1 MKRLLL
7 LVWVAAA
14 AAAAAGGEEALPD
27 GQEMPPAWSPVPG
40 RAEEGKV
47 AFMGFDFGK
56 EVEWEPE
63 EHFVFDAWPG
73 RYLAR
78 KFALETPWHGF
89 ESVEAWGDVETRL
102 PMALVFERDV
112 PDGSME
118 DAESWMAEMVPAF
131 PKECGMEL
139 RRQDCGGPC
148 LEARGMMGELVA
160 WVCAGG
166 YSLSRPVGESDSGLP
181 VWETEEGVSYQVRI
195 RRVEV
200 RMTPPETPVP
210 DAGRAP
216 AAAKTF
222 IGTAPTRYEIGS
234 GDDGGT
240 LSGVAR
246 LFYGRASDWPY
257 VFEANRGI
265 LDDPDLIRPGMV
277 LEIPDPHAADHARFL
292 ALYRAFLDA
301 PSERTLLDLLVDAVD
316 AGSFGPPPPEIRA
329 FLLEQLSQNPPPVY
343 RVDLGDAPEIDAW
356 TVAHACAESLFSGIP
371 SPSGPGSVVAIC
383 SRRRGEDVFRFHLCR
398 IPPSLLPALRAAI
411 AGPATPE

>member
-1 MKRLLL
+1 MKRLFLL
-7 LVWVAAA
+7 LGIAAAA

-27 GQEMPPAWSPVPG
+27 GREMPPAWSPVPG

-102 PMALVFERDV
+102 PMALVFEHNV

-118 DAESWMAEMVPAF
+118 DAESWMEEMVPAF
-131 PKECGMEL
+131 PEECGMEL
-139 RRQDCGGPC
+139 RRQDCEGPC
-148 LEARGMMGELVA
+148 LEARGTKGGLDA

-200 RMTPPETPVP
+200 RTGPPETPNP
-210 DAGRAP
+210 L
-216 AAAKTF
+216 T
-222 IGTAPTRYEIGS
+222 
-234 GDDGGT
+234 
-240 LSGVAR
+240 
-246 LFYGRASDWPY
+246 
-257 VFEANRGI
+257 
-265 LDDPDLIRPGMV
+265 
-277 LEIPDPHAADHARFL
+277 ARFL

-301 PSERTLLDLLVDAVD
+301 PSERTLLDLLVDAVEVGFFD
-316 AGSFGPPPPEIRA
+316 PPAPEIRA
-329 FLLEQLSQNPPPVY
+329 FLLEQLAQEPLPVY
-343 RVDLGDAPEIDAW
+343 RVDLADAPEIDAW

-383 SRRRGEDVFRFHLCR
+383 SRLRGEDVFRFHLCR

>member
-27 GQEMPPAWSPVPG
+27 GREMPPAWSPVPG

-63 EHFVFDAWPG
+63 VHEVFDAWPG
-73 RYLAR
+73 SYLAR

-102 PMALVFERDV
+102 PMALVFKRYV

-118 DAESWMAEMVPAF
+118 DAERWMEEMVPAF
-131 PKECGMEL
+131 PEECGMEL
-139 RRQDCGGPC
+139 RRRDCGGDC
-148 LEARGMMGELVA
+148 LEARGTKGGLDA

-200 RMTPPETPVP
+200 RTGPPETP
-210 DAGRAP
+210 AP
-216 AAAKTF
+216 A
-222 IGTAPTRYEIGS
+222 
-234 GDDGGT
+234 
-240 LSGVAR
+240 V
-246 LFYGRASDWPY
+246 
-257 VFEANRGI
+257 
-265 LDDPDLIRPGMV
+265 
-277 LEIPDPHAADHARFL
+277 ARFL
-292 ALYRAFLDA
+292 SLYRAFLDA

-316 AGSFGPPPPEIRA
+316 VGFFDPPVPEIRA
-329 FLLEQLSQNPPPVY
+329 FLLEQLSQDPPPVY

-383 SRRRGEDVFRFHLCR
+383 ARRWGEDVFRFHLCR
-398 IPPSLLPALRAAI
+398 IPASLLPALRAAI